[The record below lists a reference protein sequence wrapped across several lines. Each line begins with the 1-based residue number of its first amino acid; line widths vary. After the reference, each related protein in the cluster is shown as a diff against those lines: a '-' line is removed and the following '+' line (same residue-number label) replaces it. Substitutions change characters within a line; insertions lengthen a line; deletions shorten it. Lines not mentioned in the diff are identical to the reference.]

1 MAVMKGGALGMKATR
16 NMIVDEDIGTMTE
29 IMIEET
35 MTTEGV
41 VEEMMTMTTVAGTD
55 TEMIDLIVVT
65 TTSDAPIDIDEL
77 LMHPLTA
84 QNIVIKK
91 TEFQNAIPVHDVA
104 ALDHHLPHQTHLSLR
119 HVTAGVI
126 GRLPLHPAVEQFYHG
141 HLPRRLIAMFLLIA
155 TQRYSLLVSSLHLKV
170 PDLVAETNRHY
181 PTSMA
186 HLAHLIHLVW
196 RRRNLLEKRSR

>member
-1 MAVMKGGALGMKATR
+1 MAVMKGDALGMTATR

-41 VEEMMTMTTVAGTD
+41 VEEMMTMTIIAGTD

-84 QNIVIKK
+84 QNTVIKK

-119 HVTAGVI
+119 HVTVGVI
-126 GRLPLHPAVEQFYHG
+126 GRLPLHPAVEQFYPG
-141 HLPRRLIAMFLLIA
+141 PLPRRLIAMFLLIA
-155 TQRYSLLVSSLHLKV
+155 TQRHS
-170 PDLVAETNRHY
+170 
-181 PTSMA
+181 
-186 HLAHLIHLVW
+186 
-196 RRRNLLEKRSR
+196 